1 MTELIDNELVGD
13 AVDAY
18 LDWRE
23 ECDAVWEAS
32 DRWAHASA
40 TDAPTAVS
48 AYLTALD
55 REEHAANV
63 YADAITRI
71 AATFEDSGEAPSA
84 AEPVTFWRARWER

>member
-1 MTELIDNELVGD
+1 MTELIDNGLVGD

-18 LDWRE
+18 LDWRD

-32 DRWAHASA
+32 DRWARAAA

-48 AYLTALD
+48 AYLAALD